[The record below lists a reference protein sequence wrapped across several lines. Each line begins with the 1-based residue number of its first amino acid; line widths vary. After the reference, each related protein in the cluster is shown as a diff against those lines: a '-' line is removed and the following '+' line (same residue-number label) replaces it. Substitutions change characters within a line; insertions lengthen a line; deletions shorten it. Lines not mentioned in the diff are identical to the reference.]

1 MDERNAVASSWFC
14 ATSKIEPQQQADNFS
29 LQAIMRLFFP
39 SGNNRKNV
47 FNDCRQIM
55 NQNFKELG
63 QGLNDVEKIIS
74 SCNMTTC
81 GSYFPYNQFEATI
94 DAQLECLE
102 KVKIRAFYHQCSKL
116 LSHAGQQNSGCIQI

>member
-1 MDERNAVASSWFC
+1 
-14 ATSKIEPQQQADNFS
+14 
-29 LQAIMRLFFP
+29 
-39 SGNNRKNV
+39 
-47 FNDCRQIM
+47 M

-81 GSYFPYNQFEATI
+81 GRYFPYNQFEATI

-102 KVKIRAFYHQCSKL
+102 K
-116 LSHAGQQNSGCIQI
+116 

>member
-1 MDERNAVASSWFC
+1 MKENACAVASSWFC
-14 ATSKIEPQQQADNFS
+14 ATREIEPQQQVDNF

-63 QGLNDVEKIIS
+63 QGLNDVEK
-74 SCNMTTC
+74 
-81 GSYFPYNQFEATI
+81 
-94 DAQLECLE
+94 
-102 KVKIRAFYHQCSKL
+102 
-116 LSHAGQQNSGCIQI
+116 